1 MFKTLLTVSGSL
13 VIVAV
18 LGLFTFFVVSP
29 KSSQCCGCG
38 MATDNSGDALPPC
51 CTTTE
56 VS

>member
-1 MFKTLLTVSGSL
+1 MLKTLLTVGGSI

-18 LGLFTFFVVSP
+18 LGLFTFFVISP

-38 MATDNSGDALPPC
+38 MATDNSSDALLPC
-51 CTTTE
+51 CATAE